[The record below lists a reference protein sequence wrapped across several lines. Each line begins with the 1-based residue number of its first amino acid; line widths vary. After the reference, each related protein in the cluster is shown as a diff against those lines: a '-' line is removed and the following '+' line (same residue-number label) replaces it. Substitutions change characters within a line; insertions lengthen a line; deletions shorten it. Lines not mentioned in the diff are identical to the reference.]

1 MLADEEVC
9 VWTAPAAILGD
20 LDRVCRNPCQGW
32 FPSSFDLP
40 FRRAQ
45 HSCRI
50 AARFSVVAHSR
61 SPGHRRVFPS
71 RFHYPAPAL
80 IQVGARVGRLPPC
93 HRPRAPTPPPPT
105 PAGAR
110 FRRTSRGT
118 TTGTRAGGRHPELAQ
133 QLPEGAIRERSSARR
148 PEHQALP
155 TDPDLAKNGQRSCR
169 QRDPV
174 IASFRVLHPVGRD
187 HPGPPRNRPPPT
199 GPAALRPSAHRQH
212 HQLERQPHRSPWGS
226 AR

>member
-80 IQVGARVGRLPPC
+80 IQVGARVGRLHLVTDRVPQ
-93 HRPRAPTPPPPT
+93 
-105 PAGAR
+105 
-110 FRRTSRGT
+110 RRLR
-118 TTGTRAGGRHPELAQ
+118 
-133 QLPEGAIRERSSARR
+133 QLPRVPAFGAPVAERR
-148 PEHQALP
+148 PE
-155 TDPDLAKNGQRSCR
+155 
-169 QRDPV
+169 PV
-174 IASFRVLHPVGRD
+174 RVGGTPNWLSSSRKAPSGSA
-187 HPGPPRNRPPPT
+187 PPRGDRNTKPSPPIPT
-199 GPAALRPSAHRQH
+199 SRKTA
-212 HQLERQPHRSPWGS
+212 S
-226 AR
+226 ARADSGTR